1 MNAKEFFYTVAQM
14 REAQKSYFKS
24 RDQLVLRA
32 ARKLENIVDAEITRV
47 RAIVNEQQ

>member
-1 MNAKEFFYTVAQM
+1 MNTKEFFYTVAQM
-14 REAQKSYFKS
+14 REEQKSYFKS